1 MGLKDTR
8 YVSVEEMLA
17 TFLFIVGQNSRYIQ
31 AQDRFKRSR
40 FSISTSFHTI
50 LKVLNALAPSYMA
63 KPETTVPPKIRD
75 STRFYPYFKDCVG
88 AIDGTHILAMISGK
102 DSSSY
107 RNRKGQL
114 SQNVLAACNFDLEF
128 IYVLSGW
135 EGSAHDAKVLQD
147 ALTRNFNRLQVP
159 EGKFYLVDCGYAN
172 HRNFLA
178 PFRSTRYHL
187 QDFKGQGKDPVN
199 QNELFNHRHSSLR
212 NVIERIFGIFKSR
225 FLIFKSAPPFPYKT
239 QAELVL
245 ACVVLHNYLRKE
257 CRSDVFPE
265 EVVVADDN
273 ESDVQEI
280 GEDENMDDDV
290 QNGTQEQQRV
300 NANNWRANIAATM
313 WTDAMHMGS

>member
-147 ALTRNFNRLQVP
+147 ALTRNSNRLQVP

-172 HRNFLA
+172 RRNFLA
-178 PFRSTRYHL
+178 PFR
-187 QDFKGQGKDPVN
+187 K
-199 QNELFNHRHSSLR
+199 
-212 NVIERIFGIFKSR
+212 
-225 FLIFKSAPPFPYKT
+225 
-239 QAELVL
+239 
-245 ACVVLHNYLRKE
+245 

-265 EVVVADDN
+265 EVVIADDN
-273 ESDVQEI
+273 EIDVQEI

-313 WTDAMHMGS
+313 WTYAMHMGS